1 MLLPSLCNIGKLLR
15 NLEKLAVLDPAPR
28 AGLEVLG
35 SRAGL
40 ARRWEQ
46 RWVMWKQ
53 DQQLEGGESFFF
65 SAKNC
70 P

>member
-1 MLLPSLCNIGKLLR
+1 MLLPSICNIGKLLH
-15 NLEKLAVLDPAPR
+15 NLEKLAVLDLAPR

-40 ARRWEQ
+40 ARWWEQ

-53 DQQLEGGESFFF
+53 DQQLEGGNPFSF
-65 SAKNC
+65 